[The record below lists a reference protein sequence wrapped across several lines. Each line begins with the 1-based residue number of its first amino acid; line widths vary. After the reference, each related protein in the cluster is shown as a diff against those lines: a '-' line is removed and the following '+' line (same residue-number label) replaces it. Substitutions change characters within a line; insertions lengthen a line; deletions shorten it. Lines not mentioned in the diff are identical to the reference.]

1 MKVFS
6 IFKNVLTLFY
16 VIASF
21 HKIPGECALNNAE
34 TLDNLDDNSLLAFF
48 LLIQLEV
55 PYFLEGLSSK
65 IIYEKVIDA
74 TMYSFREE
82 IIKSSHINEIKQTLV
97 QDINNTI
104 IGLKN
109 ILRDIKNDEEKYFT
123 WLQLIFSDC
132 WKIENGCRNI
142 MRSNCSLSVLSM
154 LPKKGLPITCM
165 SCIIYALNYA
175 SHSIYLFKNFSNIEN
190 CNNEDNIKL
199 ISLSKE
205 ISIIRENII
214 YLNSLERISVLKN
227 VQSEIIVLHIKNGSG
242 LIKLLNMEG
251 HGAFIRIVSNS
262 IDEVIKRS
270 INDYIK
276 YVNNNNIYKNNDY
289 TNNLYINMKKSI
301 TLTINGYL
309 YKDNEKNEIFRIFDF
324 GLFLTNIHLN
334 KCISLL
340 NGNNIF
346 IQVEIGSSQT
356 NVPFNNGNILNLIEL
371 EIILNSFLH
380 FGYNYYSKVFLILKK
395 IIYLKNYK
403 HNDVFTYDDNNN
415 NNNIYE
421 DMEKFLRSNIIPRA
435 NNQINFNLNK
445 NIINNDIIHT
455 NQYTNHVI
463 NQINNINEI
472 ELTDDQTIYCIII
485 VNIVPENKYL
495 FLKKSIIQLLNKPI
509 YSRSLSGFQFK
520 DNKIINEELIEI
532 LGESYY
538 NTFNKSKRRTNVFG
552 SRINA
557 REIQSAEKLI
567 KPGLKLIHIAFH
579 NFTSIPLQQ
588 RNNFYSANNMFSLFQ
603 HRIHY
608 LKEWNPK
615 LLIIK
620 KFYPEDMIIK
630 SYNVYSYPKNNNK
643 YWFIISCTVIPFL
656 LIILFILLYKRWFP
670 DNLLCFPFLSK
681 HRRKHNK
688 QKRKQNYKY
697 SCSTCRKKCFKHM
710 YKMEKDKSQL
720 RKRLILHKNIP
731 KILNNK
737 KNNNNLLFPL
747 KRNDEHLTRTRQ
759 KKSTTALF
767 LEEIQTNDIIE

>member
-1 MKVFS
+1 MRVFS

-16 VIASF
+16 VIITF
-21 HKIPGECALNNAE
+21 HKIPGECGLNNAE
-34 TLDNLDDNSLLAFF
+34 MLDNLDDNSLLAFF

-74 TMYSFREE
+74 TMYLFREE
-82 IIKSSHINEIKQTLV
+82 IIKSGDINDIKQSLV

-109 ILRDIKNDEEKYFT
+109 ILRDIKNDDEKYFT

-132 WKIENGCRNI
+132 WKIDNGCRNI
-142 MRSNCSLSVLSM
+142 TRSNCSLSVLTM
-154 LPKKGLPITCM
+154 LPKRGLPITCI

-175 SHSIYLFKNFSNIEN
+175 SHSMYLFKNFSNIEN
-190 CNNEDNIKL
+190 CNNENNIKL
-199 ISLSKE
+199 ISLSSE

-214 YLNSLERISVLKN
+214 YLNSLEKISVLKN

-262 IDEVIKRS
+262 IYEVIKRS

-276 YVNNNNIYKNNDY
+276 YVNNNNNNIYKNNDY
-289 TNNLYINMKKSI
+289 INNLNINMKKSI

-324 GLFLTNIHLN
+324 GLFLTDIHLK
-334 KCISLL
+334 KCLSLL

-346 IQVEIGSSQT
+346 IQLEIGSSQT
-356 NVPFNNGNILNLIEL
+356 NVPFKNGNILNLIEL

-395 IIYLKNYK
+395 IIYLKNYND
-403 HNDVFTYDDNNN
+403 NDVFTYDDNNKK
-415 NNNIYE
+415 NIYE
-421 DMEKFLRSNIIPRA
+421 DMGKWLHSNLNSDK
-435 NNQINFNLNK
+435 NNQMNINFNK
-445 NIINNDIIHT
+445 DIINNDISHL
-455 NQYTNHVI
+455 NQNNMNV
-463 NQINNINEI
+463 NQFNKIDETDLI
-472 ELTDDQTIYCIII
+472 DDQTIYCIII

-538 NTFNKSKRRTNVFG
+538 NSFNKSKRRTNVFG

-557 REIQSAEKLI
+557 REILLAEKLI

-579 NFTSIPLQQ
+579 NFTSIPIQQ
-588 RNNFYSANNMFSLFQ
+588 RNTFYSANNMFSLFQ

-608 LKEWNPK
+608 LEEWNPK

-630 SYNVYSYPKNNNK
+630 SYNIYSYPKNNNK

-656 LIILFILLYKRWFP
+656 LIILLILLYKRWFP
-670 DNLLCFPFLSK
+670 DNLFCFPFISK
-681 HRRKHNK
+681 HRRNHNK

-720 RKRLILHKNIP
+720 RKRLILQKNIP
-731 KILNNK
+731 KIINK
-737 KNNNNLLFPL
+737 KNNNNLLFPI
-747 KRNDEHLTRTRQ
+747 KQNDEHFPRNKK
-759 KKSTTALF
+759 KKSTTPLF

>member
-1 MKVFS
+1 MRLIS
-6 IFKNVLTLFY
+6 IFKNVFTLFY
-16 VIASF
+16 AITTF
-21 HKIPGECALNNAE
+21 YKIPGEGGLNNAE
-34 TLDNLDDNSLLAFF
+34 TLDNLDDNSVLAFF

-65 IIYEKVIDA
+65 VIYEKVIDA
-74 TMYSFREE
+74 TIYLFKEE
-82 IIKSSHINEIKQTLV
+82 IIKSGDINEIKHSIV
-97 QDINNTI
+97 QNINNII
-104 IGLKN
+104 IGLNN
-109 ILRDIKNDEEKYFT
+109 ILRDIKNNDEKYLI
-123 WLQLIFSDC
+123 WLELISNDC
-132 WKIENGCRNI
+132 WNKENGCRI
-142 MRSNCSLSVLSM
+142 ITRRNCSLSVLTM
-154 LPKKGLPITCM
+154 LPKRGLAITCM

-175 SHSIYLFKNFSNIEN
+175 SHSLYLFKNFSNIEN
-190 CNNEDNIKL
+190 CNNENNIKL
-199 ISLSKE
+199 ISLSSE

-214 YLNSLERISVLKN
+214 YLNSLEKISVLKN
-227 VQSEIIVLHIKNGSG
+227 VQSEIIVIHIKNGSG
-242 LIKLLNMEG
+242 LIKLLNIEG

-262 IDEVIKRS
+262 IYEVIKKS

-289 TNNLYINMKKSI
+289 TKNLNIDMIKSI

-309 YKDNEKNEIFRIFDF
+309 YKDNQKNKIFRIFDF
-324 GLFLTNIHLN
+324 GLFLTDIHLN

-346 IQVEIGSSQT
+346 IQLEIGSSQT
-356 NVPFNNGNILNLIEL
+356 NVPFKNGNILNLIEL

-380 FGYNYYSKVFLILKK
+380 FGYNYYSKVFLMFKK
-395 IIYLKNYK
+395 IIYLKNF
-403 HNDVFTYDDNNN
+403 NDTDVFIYHY

-421 DMEKFLRSNIIPRA
+421 DMGKWLRP
-435 NNQINFNLNK
+435 NLNSAPNK
-445 NIINNDIIHT
+445 HINLNNNIVNNVIYHP
-455 NQYTNHVI
+455 NQN
-463 NQINNINEI
+463 NNNNINLLNNIDETQ
-472 ELTDDQTIYCIII
+472 LTDDQTIYCIII
-485 VNIVPENKYL
+485 VNITPENKYL
-495 FLKKSIIQLLNKPI
+495 FLKESIINLLNKPI
-509 YSRSLSGFQFK
+509 YSRSLSGFQYK

-538 NTFNKSKRRTNVFG
+538 NSLNKSKRRTKVFG

-557 REIQSAEKLI
+557 REIQSVEKLI

-579 NFTSIPLQQ
+579 NFTSIPVEQ
-588 RNNFYSANNMFSLFQ
+588 RNTFYSANNMFSLFQ

-656 LIILFILLYKRWFP
+656 IIILFILLCKRWFP
-670 DNLLCFPFLSK
+670 DNVFLCFPFFSK
-681 HRRKHNK
+681 HRRNHNK

-720 RKRLILHKNIP
+720 RKRLILQ
-731 KILNNK
+731 K
-737 KNNNNLLFPL
+737 KNNNNLLLPQ
-747 KRNDEHLTRTRQ
+747 KRKDKHVTRNRQ
-759 KKSTTALF
+759 RKSTTALF

>member
-1 MKVFS
+1 MYL
-6 IFKNVLTLFY
+6 FK
-16 VIASF
+16 
-21 HKIPGECALNNAE
+21 
-34 TLDNLDDNSLLAFF
+34 
-48 LLIQLEV
+48 
-55 PYFLEGLSSK
+55 
-65 IIYEKVIDA
+65 
-74 TMYSFREE
+74 EE
-82 IIKSSHINEIKQTLV
+82 IIKSSHINEIKQSLV

-104 IGLKN
+104 IGLNN
-109 ILRDIKNDEEKYFT
+109 ILGDIRNDDEKYFK
-123 WLQLIFSDC
+123 WLQLIFSNC
-132 WKIENGCRNI
+132 WKIENGCINI
-142 MRSNCSLSVLSM
+142 TRRNCSLSVLTM
-154 LPKKGLPITCM
+154 LPKKGLPITCI

-190 CNNEDNIKL
+190 CNNENNIKL
-199 ISLSKE
+199 INLSNE

-214 YLNSLERISVLKN
+214 YLNSLEKISVLKN

-242 LIKLLNMEG
+242 LIKLLNTQG

-262 IDEVIKRS
+262 IYEVIKRS
-270 INDYIK
+270 INGYIK
-276 YVNNNNIYKNNDY
+276 YVNNNNNNIYKNNDY
-289 TNNLYINMKKSI
+289 INNLYINMKKSI

-324 GLFLTNIHLN
+324 GLFLTDIHLN

-346 IQVEIGSSQT
+346 IQLEIGSSQT
-356 NVPFNNGNILNLIEL
+356 NVPFKNGNILNLIEL

-403 HNDVFTYDDNNN
+403 DRDVFTYDDNNK
-415 NNNIYE
+415 NIYE
-421 DMEKFLRSNIIPRA
+421 HMAKWLRSNIKSDG
-435 NNQINFNLNK
+435 NNQINNNLNK
-445 NIINNDIIHT
+445 DIVNNDIFQP
-455 NQYTNHVI
+455 NQNNNHV
-463 NQINNINEI
+463 NQINNIDHI
-472 ELTDDQTIYCIII
+472 ELTDDQTIYCIIM
-485 VNIVPENKYL
+485 VNIVPDNKCL

-538 NTFNKSKRRTNVFG
+538 NSSNKSKRRTNVFG

-579 NFTSIPLQQ
+579 NFTSIPVQQ
-588 RNNFYSANNMFSLFQ
+588 RNTFYSANNMFSLFQ

-615 LLIIK
+615 ILIIK
-620 KFYPEDMIIK
+620 KFYPEDIIIK

-670 DNLLCFPFLSK
+670 DNLICFPFLSK
-681 HRRKHNK
+681 HRKNHNK

-710 YKMEKDKSQL
+710 YKMQKDKSHL

-731 KILNNK
+731 KIPNND
-737 KNNNNLLFPL
+737 KNSNNLLFPL
-747 KRNDEHLTRTRQ
+747 KQNDEHLTRNRQ
-759 KKSTTALF
+759 KKSTTSLF